1 MYATHN
7 NSKLTTLQTK
17 RLLGRIISV
26 LPLMNLETKMN
37 KASEQNKN
45 AIRIGCASA
54 FWGDT
59 ETAAKQLVD
68 KGDIDYLVF
77 DYLAEITMSIMAGQ
91 KMKDSNAGYAS
102 DFVKTVMA
110 PLLTD
115 IKNKNIK
122 VISNAGGVN
131 PKACVEALQAIIDK
145 SGIDLK
151 VAMVDGD
158 NLLPKKKHYAEAGV
172 TEMFT
177 GEPIPK
183 MLVSM
188 NAYLGAPAVTSA
200 LEQGADIIVTGR
212 VVDSAVVLGALV
224 HEFSW
229 AWDDFDKL
237 AQGALAGHIIECG
250 AHCTGGNF
258 TDWESIASGFD
269 DMGFPIAEV
278 SADSSFIVTK
288 PENTG
293 GAVTTATVSEQLVY
307 EIGNPHAYMLPDV
320 ICDFAQATLTQVDTN
335 KVSVKGALGLPPT
348 DTYKVSSTWPDGFKC
363 TVTFLLAGIDA
374 PKKAQTVSEAIIKKT
389 SRMLE
394 EKGLKPFSQVD
405 IELLGTEATYG
416 SHGKRNDTRE
426 VVVKI
431 AVASLDKKS
440 LVLFSREI
448 AQAATGMA
456 PGITGIVGGRPTV
469 WPKIRLFSCL
479 VPKDSV
485 EVSTIIKG
493 EKLEIEI
500 KNFGGQVPQTTEAP
514 SNSNPNDIDKNLSLP
529 LVQLAW
535 ARSGDKGDHSNIGVI
550 ARKAEY
556 LPYILSALSN
566 DNVAQF
572 MQHTLCPEKG
582 KVSSWALPGIN
593 AVNFLLEHSLGGGGV
608 ASLRIDPQGKAFAQ
622 QLLEYPIPVS
632 QKIYDALSQ

>member
-1 MYATHN
+1 MNTAPEN
-7 NSKLTTLQTK
+7 NNTPKS
-17 RLLGRIISV
+17 S
-26 LPLMNLETKMN
+26 
-37 KASEQNKN
+37 
-45 AIRIGCASA
+45 IRIGCASA

-68 KGDIDYLVF
+68 KGQIDYLVF

-91 KMKDSNAGYAS
+91 KMKDPNAGYAS

-110 PLLTD
+110 PLLSD
-115 IKNKNIK
+115 IKHKKIK

-131 PKACVEALQAIIDK
+131 PQACVTALQAIIDQA
-145 SGIDLK
+145 GIDLK
-151 VAMVDGD
+151 VAIVDGD
-158 NLLPKKKHYAEAGV
+158 NILPNKKIYEESGV
-172 TEMFT
+172 TEMYT

-183 MLVSM
+183 MLLSM
-188 NAYLGAPAVTSA
+188 NAYLGAPAVCSA

-229 AWDDFDKL
+229 SWDDFDKL

-258 TDWESIASGFD
+258 TDWESIAEGFD

-278 SADSSFIVTK
+278 NIDSSFIITK

-293 GAVTTATVSEQLVY
+293 GAVTKATVSEQLVY

-320 ICDFAQATLTQVDTN
+320 ICDFSRAQLSQISTN
-335 KVSVKGALGLPPT
+335 KVSVVGAKGLPPT
-348 DTYKVSSTWPDGFKC
+348 DFYKVSSTWPDGVKC
-363 TVTFLLAGIDA
+363 TVTFLLAGMDA
-374 PKKAQTVSEAIIKKT
+374 PKKAQAVADAIIKKT

-416 SHGKRNDTRE
+416 EQARRSDTRE

-431 AVASLDKKS
+431 AVASADKKS
-440 LVLFSREI
+440 LVLFSKEI

-479 VPKDSV
+479 VPKDSI
-485 EVSTIIKG
+485 EVSTIING
-493 EKLEIEI
+493 ETTNTEI
-500 KNFGGQVPQTTEAP
+500 KTFNGKTPQSLGNTT
-514 SNSNPNDIDKNLSLP
+514 SSKPNDIESKLSVP

-556 LPYILSALSN
+556 LAYIHAALTN
-566 DNVAQF
+566 ENVADF
-572 MQHTLCPEKG
+572 MKHTLCPDKG
-582 KVSSWALPGIN
+582 KVNSWLLPGIH
-593 AVNFLLEHSLGGGGV
+593 AINFLLEHSLGGGGV

-632 QKIYDALSQ
+632 QKIFDDLSL

>member
-1 MYATHN
+1 MNTAAEKNKTHK
-7 NSKLTTLQTK
+7 NS
-17 RLLGRIISV
+17 
-26 LPLMNLETKMN
+26 
-37 KASEQNKN
+37 
-45 AIRIGCASA
+45 IRIGCASA

-68 KGDIDYLVF
+68 KGEIDYLVF

-91 KMKDSNAGYAS
+91 KMKDPNAGYAS
-102 DFVKTVMA
+102 DFVNTVMA
-110 PLLTD
+110 SLLSD
-115 IKNKNIK
+115 IKEKNIK

-131 PKACVEALQAIIDK
+131 PQACVNALQAIIDK
-145 SGIDLK
+145 ADIDLK

-158 NLLPKKKHYAEAGV
+158 NILPKKTFYEESGI

-188 NAYLGAPAVTSA
+188 NAYLGANGVVSA
-200 LEQGADIIVTGR
+200 LERGADIIVTGR

-229 AWDDFDKL
+229 TWDDFDKL

-258 TDWESIASGFD
+258 TDWTSVADGYD

-278 SADSSFIVTK
+278 SADSSFIITK

-293 GAVTTATVSEQLVY
+293 GAVTTATVAEQLVY
-307 EIGNPHAYMLPDV
+307 EIGNPHAYLLPDV
-320 ICDFAQATLTQVDTN
+320 ICDFSQAQLSQVSDNHVQVT
-335 KVSVKGALGLPPT
+335 GAKGLPPT
-348 DTYKVSSTWPDGFKC
+348 DSYKVSATWPDGFKC
-363 TVTFLLAGIDA
+363 TVTFLMAGIDA
-374 PKKAQTVSEAIIKKT
+374 PKKAQAVSEAILKKT

-416 SHGKRNDTRE
+416 AQAKRNDTRE

-431 AVASLDKKS
+431 AVASADKKS

-485 EVSTIIKG
+485 EVSTLIRDEKQSVPLSLFKG
-493 EKLEIEI
+493 EI
-500 KNFGGQVPQTTEAP
+500 PQTPPAVSSKHAEAVDP
-514 SNSNPNDIDKNLSLP
+514 QLTVP
-529 LVQLAW
+529 LVALAW
-535 ARSGDKGDHSNIGVI
+535 ARSGDKGDHANIGVI
-550 ARKAEY
+550 ARKTEY
-556 LPYILSALSN
+556 LPYILAALSKE
-566 DNVAQF
+566 NVAAF

-582 KVSSWALPGIN
+582 KVNSWLLPGIH
-593 AVNFLLEHSLGGGGV
+593 ALNFLLEHALGGGGV

-632 QKIYDALSQ
+632 KKIFDDLSQ